1 MKLSDILTVE
11 RVEVRDG
18 VADKPSALRALAE
31 LLEGAAPQ
39 LDTATITEV
48 FEAREAL
55 ASTGVGSEV
64 AIPHGR
70 AAGIESLVASAMIL
84 RDGVDFESIDG
95 RPVHILIALLGPKN
109 LDHLKA
115 LHRVSRVLR
124 SAATRER
131 LKASQTG
138 AAAFEVLLDADR

>member
-1 MKLSDILTVE
+1 MKLSDILKVE
-11 RVEVRDG
+11 RVAVRAS

-31 LLEGAAPQ
+31 LLEGVAPS
-39 LDTATITEV
+39 LDTDAITEV

-70 AAGIESLVASAMIL
+70 VTGIESLVASAMIV
-84 RDGVDFESIDG
+84 REGVDFESIDG

-124 SAATRER
+124 SEATRER
-131 LKASQTG
+131 LKASTSG
-138 AAAFEVLLDADR
+138 ADALEILLAADV